1 MSGGPVQHNEMKFTA
16 FAATDKGKKREV
28 NEDVFLIDLDNLLF
42 IISDGMGGQ
51 AGGELAAQTT
61 VSALHEHIKGN
72 ISRFRRRYLEPDGRQ
87 RVLELID
94 DAVQHA
100 CRTVYDLSRSK
111 PGYVGMGATMTLLFI
126 LGHHGFM
133 AHVGDSRLYLKR
145 RGMVQLLSRDQ
156 TLAADLVSKGLLDP
170 KEART
175 HQSASVL
182 LQAIG
187 EHPAVQVET
196 FSLEVLAEDTYM
208 LCTDGLSAY
217 LNGHRDLLPFL
228 TRDDLASVP
237 RELVRRALDGGGRD
251 NVTALV
257 VRASAK
263 ESHQRQQEQ
272 RTGEFDLTFDRVF
285 ASSLFNTL
293 IFRELVMVLSLADIK
308 RYEPGEPVVEEQE
321 ENDSIYI
328 VLEGQLSLS
337 IGGRPMRYLN
347 PGGLYGDSTLLKV
360 GPVQGTLQ
368 AVQPTRVL
376 SIKTEQLNDLLK
388 RHPRMG
394 NKILKNLA
402 LRFYLRLE
410 HVLQELVVD

>member
-1 MSGGPVQHNEMKFTA
+1 MQHNEMKFTA
-16 FAATDKGKKREV
+16 HAATDTGKKREV
-28 NEDVFLIDLDNLLF
+28 NEDAYLVDLENLLF

-51 AGGELAAQTT
+51 SGGQLAAQTT
-61 VSALHEHIKGN
+61 VSALHEYFKAN
-72 ISRFRRRYLEPDGRQ
+72 MSRFRRRYMEPEGRQ

-100 CRTVYDLSRSK
+100 CRQVYDLSRTK
-111 PGYVGMGATMTLLFI
+111 PELLGMGATMTLLFI

-156 TLAADLVSKGLLDP
+156 TLAADLVSKGLLDA
-170 KEART
+170 KDART

-182 LQAIG
+182 LQAVG

-217 LNGHRDLLPFL
+217 LSGHRDLLPYL
-228 TRDDLASVP
+228 TREDLGEVP
-237 RELVRRALDGGGRD
+237 AELVQRALDGGGRD
-251 NVTALV
+251 NVTVVV
-257 VRASAK
+257 VRASAR
-263 ESHQRQQEQ
+263 ENHQRQQEQ

-293 IFRELVMVLSLADIK
+293 TFRELVMVLSLANIR
-308 RYEPGEPVVEEQE
+308 RYTPGETVVEEQA
-321 ENDSIYI
+321 ENDAIYI
-328 VLEGQLSLS
+328 VLEGQLALS
-337 IGGRPMRYLN
+337 IGGRPMKYLN
-347 PGGLYGDSTLLKV
+347 SGGLYGDATLLKI

-376 SIKTEQLNDLLK
+376 SIKTEQLNDLLR